1 MGYELPVA
9 EGCEHTT
16 VTTTSMTLLIVKT
29 GEMLCIRL
37 PMNSTITQARFA

>member
-16 VTTTSMTLLIVKT
+16 VTATSTTLLTVKT
-29 GEMLCIRL
+29 GETLCIRL
-37 PMNSTITQARFA
+37 PMSSTITQARFA